1 MSKTDEYEN
10 EKRKILKKDLT
21 ASEYERAIRD
31 LCERLNY

>member
-21 ASEYERAIRD
+21 ASEYEKAIKE
-31 LCERLNY
+31 LCEKLKY